1 VRESLFSHLACAHLT
16 PLLLGSWRKRLDSDV
31 KGESLRSEIRA
42 FLLVLMNERDQATF
56 NVRLQCAF
64 LAAEDLNV
72 QSLQTVF
79 VSTFLQ
85 GAQVHRILHQRV
97 SRPRTSVVPG
107 MALLL
112 PRLRRSEHGVR
123 DWLLASEGKSTT
135 ALFVVDPLIASFVRR
150 RGTLTA
156 NRIAASMRCCLRC

>member
-79 VSTFLQ
+79 VSTFRSK
-85 GAQVHRILHQRV
+85 AHKFIEYYINEYRDRAHRWSLAWRSFYHASVEANMV
-97 SRPRTSVVPG
+97 SETGFS
-107 MALLL
+107 LLKASQ
-112 PRLRRSEHGVR
+112 PPHC
-123 DWLLASEGKSTT
+123 LLST
-135 ALFVVDPLIASFVRR
+135 R
-150 RGTLTA
+150 
-156 NRIAASMRCCLRC
+156 